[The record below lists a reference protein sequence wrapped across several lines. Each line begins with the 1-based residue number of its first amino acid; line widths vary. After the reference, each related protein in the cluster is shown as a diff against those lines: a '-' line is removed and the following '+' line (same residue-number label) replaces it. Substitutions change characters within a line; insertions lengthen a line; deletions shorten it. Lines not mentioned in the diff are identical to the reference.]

1 MVVILAALVVS
12 ALGFTLSASAGLGG
26 SLIIVPAL
34 GALLGTKEGIALG
47 ALLLAANNVAK
58 VVAYRRTIPFR
69 IALGVVV
76 LTIAGA
82 AIGGRLLVDAPE
94 GWVAPAVIASFIVAL
109 VFERRSLSRAQNVAA
124 PVLAFGAGATSGF
137 SGTSGPLK
145 GMALRNLRQD
155 RLHFVGAASLVS
167 LANDA
172 TKSAIY
178 SEADLI
184 DGQGLIV
191 LALAL
196 PLMPLATLTGRHI
209 NSQIGERAFT
219 AIFWLVMVGYSL
231 RIVWNL

>member
-1 MVVILAALVVS
+1 MLIVIAALIVS

-34 GALLGTKEGIALG
+34 SALLGTKEGIALG

-58 VVAYRRTIPFR
+58 VAVYRKTIPIR
-69 IALGVVV
+69 IALGVLV
-76 LTIAGA
+76 LTIVGA
-82 AIGGRLLVDAPE
+82 AIGARLLVDAPE
-94 GWVAPAVIASFIVAL
+94 GWVGPAVIISFIVAL
-109 VFERRSLSRAQNVAA
+109 IFERRSLTQAQNVAA
-124 PVLAFGAGATSGF
+124 PLLAFGAGATSGF

-155 RLHFVGAASLVS
+155 RLNFVGAASVVS

-178 SEADLI
+178 SEANLI
-184 DGQGLIV
+184 DGDALIV

-196 PLMPLATLTGRHI
+196 PLMPLATLTGRRI
-209 NSQIGERAFT
+209 NSSLGEKAF
-219 AIFWLVMVGYSL
+219 AVVFWLVMLGYSA
-231 RIVWNL
+231 RIILNL

>member
-1 MVVILAALVVS
+1 MLVVIAALVVS

-34 GALLGTKEGIALG
+34 SVLLGTKEGIALG
-47 ALLLAANNVAK
+47 AMLLAANNVAK
-58 VVAYRRTIPFR
+58 VAVYRKTIPLR
-69 IALGVVV
+69 IALGVLV

-82 AIGGRLLVDAPE
+82 AVGARLLVDAPE
-94 GWVAPAVIASFIVAL
+94 EWVGPAVIVSFIIAF
-109 VFERRSLSRAQNVAA
+109 VFERRRLSLAQKVAA

-155 RLHFVGAASLVS
+155 RLNFVGAASVVS

-178 SEADLI
+178 SEANLI
-184 DGQGLIV
+184 DGEALIV

-196 PLMPLATLTGRHI
+196 PLMPLATLTGRQI
-209 NSQIGERAFT
+209 NSSLGEKAFT
-219 AIFWLVMVGYSL
+219 GMFWLVMLGYSA
-231 RIVWNL
+231 RIVINL

>member
-1 MVVILAALVVS
+1 MLVVIVALIVS
-12 ALGFTLSASAGLGG
+12 AVGFTLSASAGLGG

-34 GALLGTKEGIALG
+34 SALLRTKEGIALG
-47 ALLLAANNVAK
+47 AMLLAANNVAK
-58 VVAYRRTIPFR
+58 VAVYRKTIPVR
-69 IALGVVV
+69 IALGVLV

-82 AIGGRLLVDAPE
+82 AVGARLLVDAPE
-94 GWVAPAVIASFIVAL
+94 EWVGPAVIISFIIAL
-109 VFERRSLSRAQNVAA
+109 IFERRSISRAQNVAA

-155 RLHFVGAASLVS
+155 RLHFVGAASVVS

-178 SEADLI
+178 SEANLI
-184 DGQGLIV
+184 DGQALIV

-196 PLMPLATLTGRHI
+196 PLMPLATLTGRRI
-209 NSQIGERAFT
+209 NSSLGEKAFT
-219 AIFWLVMVGYSL
+219 GLFWLVMLGYSA
-231 RIVWNL
+231 RIIINL

>member
-1 MVVILAALVVS
+1 MLVIVAALLVS

-34 GALLGTKEGIALG
+34 SALLGTKEGIALG
-47 ALLLAANNVAK
+47 ALLLGANNVAK
-58 VVAYRRTIPFR
+58 VLVYRRTIPFR
-69 IALGVVV
+69 IALGVIV

-94 GWVAPAVIASFIVAL
+94 EWVGPVVIISFIVAL
-109 VFERRSLSRAQNVAA
+109 IFERRGLSRAQDVAA

-155 RLHFVGAASLVS
+155 RLHFVGAASIVS

-172 TKSAIY
+172 TKSAVY
-178 SEADLI
+178 AEANLI
-184 DGQGLIV
+184 DGEALVV

-196 PLMPLATLTGRHI
+196 PLMPLATLTGRRI
-209 NSQIGERAFT
+209 NSSLGEKAFSGM
-219 AIFWLVMVGYSL
+219 FWLVMLGYSA
-231 RIVWNL
+231 RIVLNL